1 MKFNTFH
8 SIFYIEVSKLDD
20 IGKVYTVLESYT
32 GTNPYILKLKNRV
45 KAKGGSQLN
54 SFEIRY
60 VLANHDKEPILVNK
74 IVKIADWW
82 GQKQQEEQ
90 EFEFTPVKMRITWFL
105 GQVDD
110 IYHFYAVF
118 RRSQERAIELF
129 ATKKAILTDFLSE
142 PFENTEIDFS
152 KFQSKSGKSLFPHQ
166 ETAVKFLVTRKK
178 AILADSMGFGKMEP
192 VSALIP
198 TPNGFK
204 QMGDIHVGDVV
215 FGSDGKPCN
224 VLEVFPHKSKQI
236 YKVEFTDGTS
246 CRCGLEHLWIVRTG
260 NHVRRNQGWQ
270 VLSLEDMMK
279 TGFEWSSKTGKHAH
293 KYQIPTASPIQYEE
307 RNHYIQPY
315 LLGLCIG
322 DGNLCN
328 GGVVISIPDTEVE
341 TAERITPL
349 IKEGYALKCDKAPS
363 CPRYRITKIHHKQ
376 YNEYIQEI
384 KRLGLNVHGNYKFIP
399 DEYKFDSIE
408 NRIELL
414 RGLMDSD
421 GTISKTGNKMHYS
434 TNSERLADD
443 VCELVFSLGG
453 IARKHSYTRV
463 KDGKELIEF
472 SIFIQIKVNPFHLK
486 RKHDLYN
493 PTNKKY
499 CTKRIKCA
507 TPDGIEDAQCIR
519 VDSDNH
525 SYLTSRNY
533 IVTHNTTSSIVAS
546 IAGGFKRVLVICP
559 ASLKKN
565 WENELSDYVGNDEIT
580 IVEGRTWK
588 ENRYTIINYDILKNF
603 YTLPTEMSTKSH
615 LELNDEGDVVRVEK
629 DVEVISRKKS
639 VIEDAMENS
648 QLYQSKFDLIIIDE
662 AHKLSNTSSGFFKI
676 VSDLVKRSKPEAIYE
691 LTGTPITNKPINFY
705 NILKIIGAYVAD
717 DWQYY
722 VERYCEG
729 KKFYNKKERDART
742 AIFLRNKNKKSWYD
756 LTNEEKDELN
766 LTLDK
771 YCKKQWSTGG
781 ASYLDDLQEAIK
793 TYYLRRDKQD
803 LNMVKKDVK
812 LLKYD
817 LSEDERAEY
826 DKVWDEFIKDKA
838 GKEDL
843 KALMEGIA
851 FRQWLANKMVPKTI
865 ELTNELLKSGEK
877 VIIFCTFDEELNA
890 LADTYK
896 GQCVIHNGKKTAKQ
910 KNEAVEKFQNDPECK
925 VFIGN
930 IISAGVGL
938 TLIAS
943 RYVVFNSIDY
953 VPGNCEQAEDR
964 VHRLNQTKD
973 CVIYYQ
979 TFKDTYMDKMF
990 QIIHSKSNI
999 INTIIISERDK

>member
-60 VLANHDKEPILVNK
+60 ILSNYDKEPILVNK

-82 GQKQQEEQ
+82 GQKQQEEL

-105 GQVDD
+105 GQVDG

-178 AILADSMGFGKMEP
+178 AILADSMGYGKTM
-192 VSALIP
+192 SA
-198 TPNGFK
+198 
-204 QMGDIHVGDVV
+204 
-215 FGSDGKPCN
+215 
-224 VLEVFPHKSKQI
+224 
-236 YKVEFTDGTS
+236 
-246 CRCGLEHLWIVRTG
+246 
-260 NHVRRNQGWQ
+260 
-270 VLSLEDMMK
+270 
-279 TGFEWSSKTGKHAH
+279 
-293 KYQIPTASPIQYEE
+293 
-307 RNHYIQPY
+307 
-315 LLGLCIG
+315 
-322 DGNLCN
+322 
-328 GGVVISIPDTEVE
+328 
-341 TAERITPL
+341 
-349 IKEGYALKCDKAPS
+349 
-363 CPRYRITKIHHKQ
+363 
-376 YNEYIQEI
+376 
-384 KRLGLNVHGNYKFIP
+384 
-399 DEYKFDSIE
+399 
-408 NRIELL
+408 
-414 RGLMDSD
+414 
-421 GTISKTGNKMHYS
+421 
-434 TNSERLADD
+434 
-443 VCELVFSLGG
+443 
-453 IARKHSYTRV
+453 
-463 KDGKELIEF
+463 
-472 SIFIQIKVNPFHLK
+472 
-486 RKHDLYN
+486 
-493 PTNKKY
+493 
-499 CTKRIKCA
+499 
-507 TPDGIEDAQCIR
+507 
-519 VDSDNH
+519 
-525 SYLTSRNY
+525 
-533 IVTHNTTSSIVAS
+533 IVAS

-565 WENELSDYVGNDEIT
+565 WENELSDYVDKNEIT

-722 VERYCEG
+722 VERYCDG

-766 LTLDK
+766 ITLDK

-851 FRQWLANKMVPKTI
+851 FRQWLANKMVPNTIKQVNNFIKNGEKTI
-865 ELTNELLKSGEK
+865 
-877 VIIFCTFDEELNA
+877 VFCTFDEELNA
-890 LADTYK
+890 LQAAFKDV
-896 GQCVIHNGKKTAKQ
+896 CVVHNGKKTAKQ
-910 KNEAVEKFQNDPECK
+910 KNEAVERFQNDPNCK